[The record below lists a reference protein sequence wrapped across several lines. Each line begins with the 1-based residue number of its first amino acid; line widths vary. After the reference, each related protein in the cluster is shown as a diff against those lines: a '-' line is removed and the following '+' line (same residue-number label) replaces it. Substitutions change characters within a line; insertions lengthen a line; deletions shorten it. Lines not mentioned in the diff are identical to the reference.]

1 MIFKNLTP
9 HALTVLGVN
18 GEEAI
23 FLPEGAPARVAV
35 KTVTRAD
42 LAGGFR
48 LQAQEFGQVEGLP
61 EPQEGTV
68 FIVSALVRALCKGR
82 SDVVAPDTGKD
93 AIRENGQIVA
103 VRGFVQ

>member
-9 HALTVLGVN
+9 HALTVLDADG
-18 GEEAI
+18 GEA
-23 FLPEGAPARVAV
+23 FFPPEGAPARVTV
-35 KTVTRAD
+35 KTVTRPE
-42 LAGGFR
+42 LAGFR

-61 EPQEGTV
+61 EPQEGTIY
-68 FIVSALVRALCKGR
+68 IVSALVLAQCKGR

>member
-9 HALTVLGVN
+9 HALNVLGVN

-35 KTVTRAD
+35 KTVTRED
-42 LAGGFR
+42 LAGFR

-61 EPQEGTV
+61 EPQEGTIY
-68 FIVSALVRALCKGR
+68 IVSAIVLAQCKGR
-82 SDVVAPDTGKD
+82 PDVVAPDTGKD
-93 AIRENGQIVA
+93 AIRKDGQIVA

>member
-9 HALTVLGVN
+9 HALNVLGVN

-23 FLPEGAPARVAV
+23 FRPEGAPARLTV
-35 KTVTRAD
+35 KTVMRPE
-42 LAGGFR
+42 LAGFR

-61 EPQEGTV
+61 EPQEGTIY
-68 FIVSALVRALCKGR
+68 IVSALVLAQCKGR

-93 AIRENGQIVA
+93 AIRKDGQIVA